1 LIIADSAP
9 LIYLSKIGRLDLL
22 KKLFGKIM
30 IPQGVWNEV
39 VTEAHGRAGASELE
53 TGTREGWIKVERVT
67 LPKRLLDEGAEE
79 VDAEVIALAKKM
91 KLPLLTN
98 DRVLVTIAR
107 TTGVEASWLTQAVI
121 EASSAKILSTREAR
135 SLLRDLVRAGLRIRS
150 EVLAEAVHMVED
162 HE

>member
-1 LIIADSAP
+1 MIVADSAP

-22 KKLFGKIM
+22 KKLYGKIM

-39 VTEAHGRAGASELE
+39 VTKAQGRAGASELE

-91 KLPLLTN
+91 NLPLLTN

-107 TTGVEASWLTQAVI
+107 TTGVEARWLTQAVI
-121 EASSAKILSTREAR
+121 DASKAKILSTREAR
-135 SLLRDLVRAGLRIRS
+135 VLLRDLVRAGLRMRS
-150 EVLAEAVHMVED
+150 EVLAEAVHMIED
-162 HE
+162 QG